1 MEKKYWTGRARSAR
15 AMARKAATSE
25 ARLIHYEL
33 AGRHSIKAAQCTAL
47 TPPGGRALAG
57 AERPVLH
64 LRAPALLQPTEVALP
79 KLEPRVHL
87 DVARTMGEGR

>member
-1 MEKKYWTGRARSAR
+1 
-15 AMARKAATSE
+15 MARKAATSE

-33 AGRHSIKAAQCTAL
+33 AGRHSIKAAQCIA
-47 TPPGGRALAG
+47 PPGGRALA
-57 AERPVLH
+57 AERPILH
-64 LRAPALLQPTEVALP
+64 LRVPALLQPTEVALP